1 MDYECWISILLR
13 DSGVMWGSGCEK
25 GEQKDASLENIPT
38 TCRQGV
44 LFFHKRCGGQYETS
58 WSYRECRCDCLIPD
72 TLHVRVTG
80 DTGWKGRFSGTNK
93 NSLCHSNR
101 FWMGF

>member
-25 GEQKDASLENIPT
+25 GEQKDASLGNIPT

-44 LFFHKRCGGQYETS
+44 LFFHKGCGEVEVDGAQS
-58 WSYRECRCDCLIPD
+58 
-72 TLHVRVTG
+72 
-80 DTGWKGRFSGTNK
+80 
-93 NSLCHSNR
+93 
-101 FWMGF
+101 